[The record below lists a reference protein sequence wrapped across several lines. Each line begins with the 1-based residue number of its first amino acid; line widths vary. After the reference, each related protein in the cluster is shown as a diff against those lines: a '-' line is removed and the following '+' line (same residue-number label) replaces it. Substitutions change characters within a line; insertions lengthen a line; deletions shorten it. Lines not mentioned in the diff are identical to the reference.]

1 MQPYL
6 GMHLC
11 SKLYSLLQ
19 SDVKIKPPLA
29 SCIIFFFAFF
39 IFSLSLSLCS
49 SWCDILLLLLFLDI
63 VVGVDLIDCFNGM
76 NCKKKRPRY
85 KVYYKIK
92 M

>member
-1 MQPYL
+1 MHPYL

-29 SCIIFFFAFF
+29 SCIIFFFVFF
-39 IFSLSLSLCS
+39 ICLSLSLCFFFLRRTLCS
-49 SWCDILLLLLFLDI
+49 CWCDNLLLLFLDI

-76 NCKKKRPRY
+76 NCKKKTE
-85 KVYYKIK
+85 

>member
-1 MQPYL
+1 MHPYL

-29 SCIIFFFAFF
+29 SCIIFFLYFLFV
-39 IFSLSLSLCS
+39 SLSHYVFFFLRRTLCS
-49 SWCDILLLLLFLDI
+49 CWCDNLLLLFLDI

-76 NCKKKRPRY
+76 NCKKKTE
-85 KVYYKIK
+85 